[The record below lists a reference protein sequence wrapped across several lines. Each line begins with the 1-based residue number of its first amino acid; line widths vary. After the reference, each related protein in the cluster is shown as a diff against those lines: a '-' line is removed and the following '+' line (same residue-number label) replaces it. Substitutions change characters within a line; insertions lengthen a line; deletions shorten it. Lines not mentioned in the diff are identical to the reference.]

1 MREGARMSI
10 QTRIADLDW
19 ERLTHEIGA
28 HGWATTGPLL
38 NAAECTALSEAYDDD
53 RLFRSRVVMARHG
66 FGRGEYR
73 YFAYPLPPVVQQL
86 RVGLYERLVPLA
98 NQWRRSFGVADA
110 FPANFEEYILR
121 CRDAGQSRPTP
132 LLLRYG
138 PGDYNC
144 LHQDL
149 YGELN
154 FPVLAAFLL
163 SEPGTDFTGGEL
175 VLTEQRPRMQSRVQV
190 VPLEAG
196 EAVIFAV
203 NHRPVQGTRGTYR
216 VAMRHGVSPLR
227 EGRRHTLGIILHD
240 AA

>member
-1 MREGARMSI
+1 MAIE
-10 QTRIADLDW
+10 TRIAGLDW
-19 ERLTHEIGA
+19 GRITQEIDQR
-28 HGWATTGPLL
+28 GWATTGPLL
-38 NAAECTALSEAYDDD
+38 SHNERQALIDGYARDELY
-53 RLFRSRVVMARHG
+53 RSTVVMSRHG
-66 FGRGEYR
+66 FGQGEYR
-73 YFAYPLPPVVQQL
+73 YFAYPLPPLIHRL
-86 RVGLYERLVPLA
+86 RLSLYERLVPLA
-98 NQWRRSFGVADA
+98 NQWRGALGKA
-110 FPANFEEYILR
+110 ANFPGSFEEYILQ
-121 CRDAGQSRPTP
+121 CHTEGQARPTP
-132 LLLRYG
+132 LILRYG

-149 YGELN
+149 YGELS
-154 FPVLAAFLL
+154 FPLQAAFLL
-163 SEPGTDFTGGEL
+163 SQPGTQFTGGEL

-203 NHRPVQGTRGTYR
+203 NHRPVQGSRGIYR

>member
-1 MREGARMSI
+1 MSI
-10 QTRIADLDW
+10 EARIAGLDW
-19 ERLTHEIGA
+19 DRIPQEIDQR
-28 HGWATTGPLL
+28 GWAITGPLL
-38 NAAECTALSEAYDDD
+38 SSEQCAGLTAAYDDEG
-53 RLFRSRVVMARHG
+53 LYRSRVVMARHG
-66 FGRGEYR
+66 FGQGEYR
-73 YFAYPLPPVVQQL
+73 YFAYPLPPLVEQL
-86 RVGLYERLVPLA
+86 RAALYERLAPLA
-98 NQWRRSFGVADA
+98 NRWWAALGRDDI
-110 FPANFEEYILR
+110 FPARHTDYLDR
-121 CRDAGQSRPTP
+121 CHAVGQARPTP
-132 LLLRYG
+132 LILRYG

-149 YGELN
+149 YGELS
-154 FPVLAAFLL
+154 FPLQAAFLL
-163 SEPGTDFTGGEL
+163 SRPGEEFSGGEF

>member
-1 MREGARMSI
+1 LL
-10 QTRIADLDW
+10 TAD
-19 ERLTHEIGA
+19 ERQ
-28 HGWATTGPLL
+28 
-38 NAAECTALSEAYDDD
+38 ALVAGYRRDE
-53 RLFRSRVVMARHG
+53 LFRSTVVMSRHG
-66 FGRGEYR
+66 FGQGEYR
-73 YFAYPLPPVVQQL
+73 YFAYPLPSLVQEL
-86 RVGLYERLVPLA
+86 RSSLYRRLVPLA
-98 NQWRRSFGVADA
+98 NRWREAMGMSET
-110 FPANFEEYILR
+110 FPDQFEEYILR
-121 CRDAGQSRPTP
+121 CHAAGQVRPTP
-132 LLLRYG
+132 LILRYG

-154 FPVLAAFLL
+154 FPLQAAFLL